1 MAEIVFV
8 PDQKGIA
15 YVTRSPSGPVG
26 QHMVKMGRQLQRF
39 AKRDVG
45 VDTSKLRNSI
55 TSRVTVETSGLVTTV
70 GSSNRIAL
78 MHHNGT
84 RRHIIEPRTRRAL
97 KFTRGARIVF
107 AGRVMH
113 PGTKPNPYL
122 TQNLARV
129 VLTN

>member
-1 MAEIVFV
+1 MASVFV
-8 PDQKGIA
+8 PDETGIA

-26 QHMVKMGRQLQRF
+26 TYMADLGRKLSRF

-45 VDTSKLRNSI
+45 VDTGRLRESI
-55 TSRVTVETSGLVTTV
+55 NSRVTVETSGLVTTV
-70 GSSNRIAL
+70 GSANKIAL

-84 RRHIIEPRTRRAL
+84 RRHVIEPRTSRAL
-97 KFTRGARIVF
+97 RFSRGARIVY
-107 AGRVMH
+107 ARRVMH